1 MFDAL
6 AALFLIIGVVG
17 FGLGAHALGR
27 ASDVEAIYWLVV
39 GIVGVRAAVA
49 VARPAG
55 EPSRRDS

>member
-6 AALFLIIGVVG
+6 AALFLIIGVAG

-55 EPSRRDS
+55 GT